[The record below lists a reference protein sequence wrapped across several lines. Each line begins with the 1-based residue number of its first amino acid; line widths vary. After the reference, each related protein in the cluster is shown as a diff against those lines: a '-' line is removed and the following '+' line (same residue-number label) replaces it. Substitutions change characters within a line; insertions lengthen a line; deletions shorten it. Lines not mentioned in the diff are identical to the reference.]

1 MYTIGQ
7 LAKIVGVSTKALR
20 LYEEKGLIHPERSD
34 ENNYRLYGDET
45 KAVLQKIIMMKF
57 LGFSLEHIKVFL
69 KESETMSAEE
79 AFEEQKR
86 LPSDIHITCVDLHNT
101 WADSL
106 EEDVHKMEQE
116 GEIPKGC
123 FSFRWGNMEE
133 MKFRE
138 SYDCI
143 FFNHTAVFMKNG
155 VKMLHTFSECLDRN
169 GVFICTWGGISAFE
183 QVREWIREYGT
194 DIEEIENSSSKWEL
208 WIKQWEENLNSV
220 FPAVEKRIYEIELF
234 FDTAEDCYEFILRR
248 YKELSAM
255 LERER
260 QKLIRFLR
268 TKQDKNGKLVIKK
281 DTYLYR
287 CTK

>member
-1 MYTIGQ
+1 MT
-7 LAKIVGVSTKALR
+7 GVQTCALPI
-20 LYEEKGLIHPERSD
+20 Y
-34 ENNYRLYGDET
+34 
-45 KAVLQKIIMMKF
+45 
-57 LGFSLEHIKVFL
+57 
-69 KESETMSAEE
+69 
-79 AFEEQKR
+79 
-86 LPSDIHITCVDLHNT
+86 
-101 WADSL
+101 
-106 EEDVHKMEQE
+106 
-116 GEIPKGC
+116 
-123 FSFRWGNMEE
+123 
-133 MKFRE
+133 
-138 SYDCI
+138 
-143 FFNHTAVFMKNG
+143 
-155 VKMLHTFSECLDRN
+155 RN

-194 DIEEIENSSSKWEL
+194 DIEEIENNSSKWEL

-234 FDTAEDCYEFILRR
+234 FDTAENCYEFILRR